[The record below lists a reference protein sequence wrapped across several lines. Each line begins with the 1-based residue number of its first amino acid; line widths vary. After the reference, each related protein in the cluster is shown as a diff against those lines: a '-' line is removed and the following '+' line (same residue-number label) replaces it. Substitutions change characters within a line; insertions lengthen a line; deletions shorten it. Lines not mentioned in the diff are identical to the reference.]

1 MRLLLLLL
9 AALVSLLVKGFRI
22 GFVVPSEVTFK
33 LQSYHLRQHQCIGY
47 KHRSV
52 RTATR
57 MGLQQHKLQQTQQG
71 EGNHRLIEVD
81 KTLCAFLLCSLFATV
96 RPGAVR
102 VLLTEAAADAAWQV
116 LLPASLFLS
125 ILSSTPTQPAPAAVP
140 AASATALVSASG
152 GSNSG
157 GGSSSSSGGGSGKLS
172 VRQQLEPAVLIAF
185 AFGAIGSVA
194 GGLCSFAAH
203 RLLIDTAAAATAAAV
218 PIIVCTGALTAS
230 YIGGTANFFETAAN
244 LRPIAARTGAE
255 AAMQSA
261 VTCVAAADIGV
272 MIAYF
277 QILKL
282 IRSCTTGRARSNS
295 NRNSNSSSGISSS
308 GVSIHSKG
316 NEDKDALGRRMKS
329 FTRRLVVVASLML
342 SAAAVTAVCGWLQ
355 SRFFTA
361 VPGVAVL
368 LVTLAS
374 TASSRLLRWFQ
385 HRSSDSRSDSSSSIS
400 SISSSS
406 SSDALLRGAAVGA
419 EVLLVAF
426 YAVLGLQAPWQDVL
440 QLGPAY
446 ALLFALMLSCHLGVL
461 FTAAAAWNRL
471 SRGGVFIDI
480 DSILIAR

>member
-1 MRLLLLLL
+1 
-9 AALVSLLVKGFRI
+9 
-22 GFVVPSEVTFK
+22 
-33 LQSYHLRQHQCIGY
+33 
-47 KHRSV
+47 
-52 RTATR
+52 
-57 MGLQQHKLQQTQQG
+57 
-71 EGNHRLIEVD
+71 
-81 KTLCAFLLCSLFATV
+81 
-96 RPGAVR
+96 
-102 VLLTEAAADAAWQV
+102 
-116 LLPASLFLS
+116 
-125 ILSSTPTQPAPAAVP
+125 
-140 AASATALVSASG
+140 
-152 GSNSG
+152 
-157 GGSSSSSGGGSGKLS
+157 
-172 VRQQLEPAVLIAF
+172 
-185 AFGAIGSVA
+185 
-194 GGLCSFAAH
+194 
-203 RLLIDTAAAATAAAV
+203 
-218 PIIVCTGALTAS
+218 
-230 YIGGTANFFETAAN
+230 
-244 LRPIAARTGAE
+244 
-255 AAMQSA
+255 
-261 VTCVAAADIGV
+261 
-272 MIAYF
+272 
-277 QILKL
+277 
-282 IRSCTTGRARSNS
+282 
-295 NRNSNSSSGISSS
+295 
-308 GVSIHSKG
+308 
-316 NEDKDALGRRMKS
+316 MKS